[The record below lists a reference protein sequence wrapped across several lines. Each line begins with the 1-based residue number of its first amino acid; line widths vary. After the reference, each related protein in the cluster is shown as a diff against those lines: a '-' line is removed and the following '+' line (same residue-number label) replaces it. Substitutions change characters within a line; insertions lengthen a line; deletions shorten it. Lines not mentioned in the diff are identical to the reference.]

1 MAEAALVAQIVAGAA
16 AVAGVVQQ
24 RKAGKEQRRQNEI
37 QNRIAATRRV
47 RAVRRNIAASRIR
60 RAEVQS
66 AGFEFGVAGGT
77 AVQGAEFGITGD
89 LASSIGASNQQ
100 FTGQQAVVASQNRVS
115 SLQQS
120 AATFGGIANL
130 AGQFDEQAVASI
142 TSLV

>member
-1 MAEAALVAQIVAGAA
+1 MATAALVVGAIST
-16 AVAGVVQQ
+16 VSSVIQQ
-24 RKAGKEQRRQNEI
+24 RKAGKEQRRQNQI

-47 RAVRRNIAASRIR
+47 RDVRRNIAAARIR
-60 RAEVQS
+60 RAEAQS

-89 LASSIGASNQQ
+89 LASSIGASGQQ
-100 FTGQQAVVASQNRVS
+100 FTGQQAVVASQNQVS

-130 AGQFDEQAVASI
+130 AGQFDEQSVAAI

>member
-1 MAEAALVAQIVAGAA
+1 MVEAALVVSIVG
-16 AVAGVVQQ
+16 GVSSIVQQ
-24 RKAGKEQRRQNEI
+24 RKAGKEQRRQNQI

-47 RAVRRNIAASRIR
+47 RDVRRSIAAARIR

-89 LASSIGASNQQ
+89 LASSIGAANQQ
-100 FTGQQAVVASQNRVS
+100 LTGQQVLAAGQNRIS

-130 AGQFDEQAVASI
+130 ASQFDEQAVASI
-142 TSLV
+142 QSLFD

>member
-1 MAEAALVAQIVAGAA
+1 MATAALVIGAVS
-16 AVAGVVQQ
+16 AVSSIVQQ
-24 RKAGKEQRRQNEI
+24 RRAGREQRRQNQV

-47 RAVRRNIAASRIR
+47 RDIRRNIAASRIR

-66 AGFEFGVAGGT
+66 AGFEFGVSGGT

-89 LASSIGASNQQ
+89 LASSIGASNVQ
-100 FTGQQAVVASQNRVS
+100 FTGQQAVIASQNRIS

-130 AGQFDEQAVASI
+130 AGQFDEQAVAAI

>member
-1 MAEAALVAQIVAGAA
+1 MATAALVVGAA
-16 AVAGVVQQ
+16 AGVSSIVQQ
-24 RKAGKEQRRQNEI
+24 RKAGKEQRRQNQI
-37 QNRIAATRRV
+37 QNRIAATKRV
-47 RAVRRNIAASRIR
+47 RDVRRSIAAARIR

-89 LASSIGASNQQ
+89 LASSIGAANQQ
-100 FTGQQAVVASQNRVS
+100 LTGQQAVVASQNRVS

-130 AGQFDEQAVASI
+130 AGQFDEQAVAAI

>member
-1 MAEAALVAQIVAGAA
+1 MATAALVVGAISTVAS
-16 AVAGVVQQ
+16 VVQQ
-24 RKAGKEQRRQNEI
+24 RKAGKEQRRQNQI
-37 QNRIAATRRV
+37 QNRIAATKRV
-47 RAVRRNIAASRIR
+47 RDVRRNIAAARIR

-130 AGQFDEQAVASI
+130 AGQFDAQAFESI
-142 TSLV
+142 QSLF